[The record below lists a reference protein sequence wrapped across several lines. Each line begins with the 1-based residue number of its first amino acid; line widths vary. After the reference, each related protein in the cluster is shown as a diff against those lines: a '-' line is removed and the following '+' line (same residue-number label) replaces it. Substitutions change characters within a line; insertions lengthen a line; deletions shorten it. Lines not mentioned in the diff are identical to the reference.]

1 MKKYEEIQEIIK
13 NNKKELKEKFK
24 VKEIGVFGSYV
35 KSEEKKGSDV
45 DILVE
50 FSDHIGFIKFMKLEY
65 YLSDLIG
72 VKVDLVMKTAL
83 KPRIGKR
90 ILKEVV
96 YIWKRKWNIWII

>member
-50 FSDHIGFIKFMKLEY
+50 FEGRIGLIEFMKLEY

-96 YIWKRKWNIWII
+96 YI

>member
-1 MKKYEEIQEIIK
+1 
-13 NNKKELKEKFK
+13 
-24 VKEIGVFGSYV
+24 
-35 KSEEKKGSDV
+35 
-45 DILVE
+45 
-50 FSDHIGFIKFMKLEY
+50 EY

-96 YIWKRKWNIWII
+96 YI